1 MLNSTAGPV
10 VSFLGPVIFEQAGMP
25 ASANLTV
32 SLLANV
38 VAFIALFIGAFFIDR
53 VNRRTLGMITALV
66 LTVAAATLG
75 LFGSMANV
83 ILLSRSWS
91 GVLPPISG
99 RECSH

>member
-1 MLNSTAGPV
+1 M
-10 VSFLGPVIFEQAGMP
+10 IFEQAGMP